1 MSIMSLVITTKKFL
15 KEEITEKFI
24 KKIQDTVNHN
34 IQFVLKK
41 FQDTKNNEHE
51 KIWKKNELREDFSKP
66 KSETKDT
73 IKKEVYE
80 SNIATQ
86 NIKKELNK
94 VWKPSEKRIKQ
105 KSWN

>member
-1 MSIMSLVITTKKFL
+1 M
-15 KEEITEKFI
+15 E
-24 KKIQDTVNHN
+24 
-34 IQFVLKK
+34 
-41 FQDTKNNEHE
+41 
-51 KIWKKNELREDFSKP
+51 KNELREDFSKP